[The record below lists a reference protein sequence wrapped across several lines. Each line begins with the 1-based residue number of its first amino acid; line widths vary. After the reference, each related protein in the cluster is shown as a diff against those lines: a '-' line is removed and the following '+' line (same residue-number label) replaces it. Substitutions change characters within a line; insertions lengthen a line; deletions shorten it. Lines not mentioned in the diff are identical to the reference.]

1 MRSGLLLVLAVV
13 GMRAV
18 AWADSV
24 IVLDL
29 PPSQSAALPER
40 HAPAGRSAR
49 PISSRHQVQRSEDLD
64 RSGYAPRSRGERV
77 VGRLGVIVRSAF
89 LRVRPSLHSRALT
102 QVHAGTYVALTE
114 DKGAWLGILMQDR
127 STGWAP
133 STCVKVLEYEVVS
146 AEAPSRHSYGPPPVN
161 TALMAGWQ
169 QAVIQEAYRF
179 LGVPYKFGGTSP
191 NGLDC
196 SAFVQHCYKVLGIE
210 LPRTAHEQALVG
222 VPVTEDQLQAADRLY
237 FAGRDG
243 RITHTGIYIG
253 NGYFIHASSRNGA
266 VSISRLDD
274 PLYRR
279 MFVGARR

>member
-1 MRSGLLLVLAVV
+1 MRVGVLLFFAAMWVCTP
-13 GMRAV
+13 

-29 PPSQSAALPER
+29 PPTRTAEVPQR
-40 HAPAGRSAR
+40 HEPARRNIRSI
-49 PISSRHQVQRSEDLD
+49 PSRHQVQRSEDVD
-64 RSGYAPRSRGERV
+64 RTGYAPRSRGERV
-77 VGRLGVIVRSAF
+77 VGRLGVITRTTF
-89 LRVRPSLHSRALT
+89 LRGRPSTRSHALT
-102 QVHAGTYVALTE
+102 QVHSGTYVALTGE
-114 DKGAWLGILMQDR
+114 TGSWFGILMQDR

-133 STCVKVLEYEVVS
+133 SSCVKVLEYEVVS
-146 AEAPSRHSYGPPPVN
+146 TAPDRHSYGPPPVN
-161 TALMAGWQ
+161 TSLMAGWQ

-191 NGLDC
+191 TGLDC
-196 SAFVQHCYKVLGIE
+196 SAFVQHCFKVLGID

-222 VPVTEDQLQAADRLY
+222 VPVSEDQLQAADRLY

-266 VSISRLDD
+266 VAISRLSD
-274 PLYRR
+274 PLYQR
-279 MFVGARR
+279 MFAGARR